1 MRTFKATRDQEGG
14 DRGIFVARILMSS
27 NFRLPRV
34 AAIAFALMCAVC
46 LAACSKPAVTS
57 LGCPSSANI
66 ASAAGTSFGAPKV
79 VRTGVSLSCSYP
91 RGGKT
96 LALALALALAINK
109 SDVSISQF
117 QSAQK
122 EAASA
127 DHQIVSRL
135 DGYGTAAY
143 IRTSPGGIG
152 ATELT
157 FLTHSDSFSLVG
169 TLTAARTKAVARYL
183 LSDWLTR
190 NDSTYIRV

>member
-1 MRTFKATRDQEGG
+1 MPDQPLQNHYCVAVLQHRLSYNVTMGTPEGMRTFKATRDQEGG

-91 RGGKT
+91 RG
-96 LALALALALAINK
+96 
-109 SDVSISQF
+109 
-117 QSAQK
+117 
-122 EAASA
+122 
-127 DHQIVSRL
+127 
-135 DGYGTAAY
+135 
-143 IRTSPGGIG
+143 
-152 ATELT
+152 
-157 FLTHSDSFSLVG
+157 
-169 TLTAARTKAVARYL
+169 
-183 LSDWLTR
+183 
-190 NDSTYIRV
+190 